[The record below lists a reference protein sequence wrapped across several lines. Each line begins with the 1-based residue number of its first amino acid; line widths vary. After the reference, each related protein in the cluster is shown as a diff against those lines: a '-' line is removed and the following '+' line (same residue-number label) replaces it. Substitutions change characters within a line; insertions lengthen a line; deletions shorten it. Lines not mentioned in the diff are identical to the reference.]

1 VECCFSLETPPK
13 RFLVEKARQWSY
25 DRAVVLNEATVVP
38 RQPEEGA
45 NSAHRSQRWPVQ
57 HRLDLLLVHGHA
69 SHRDDVAKVGDLPVA
84 KRALRL
90 LNEEVLLLQGGE
102 NGADVEQMFR
112 PAGAIDEDVVEED
125 ENETA
130 KERRRTSFIRA

>member
-1 VECCFSLETPPK
+1 
-13 RFLVEKARQWSY
+13 
-25 DRAVVLNEATVVP
+25 
-38 RQPEEGA
+38 
-45 NSAHRSQRWPVQ
+45 
-57 HRLDLLLVHGHA
+57 
-69 SHRDDVAKVGDLPVA
+69 VAKVGDLPAA

-112 PAGAIDEDVVEED
+112 PAGVIDEDVVEED